1 MTTAEYYGFNVL
13 LCQIPES
20 NYFIGG
26 KLFTEVNV
34 GSSFL
39 PDWKQYLFR
48 QKKEDIWYIR

>member
-34 GSSFL
+34 SSSLL

-48 QKKEDIWYIR
+48 